1 SREAKGGARKKK
13 KKKKTLRFAYFP
25 IIFPQL
31 SSFPAT
37 SPKMATDLLIC
48 CNTGAISCVPD
59 TISTIYWGTV
69 LTAKAPNRKVSTSQ
83 LGDAAVFGRSVGR
96 WNRLSKYFLLFS
108 ELPFFMGRLNPRCSI
123 VEIPSSLAKGE
134 CCA

>member
-1 SREAKGGARKKK
+1 MQGGPSRTSRI
-13 KKKKTLRFAYFP
+13 KTLRMADFLLR
-25 IIFPQL
+25 FPQL
-31 SSFPAT
+31 STVPAT

-59 TISTIYWGTV
+59 AISTIYWGTV

-96 WNRLSKYFLLFS
+96 WNRLSKYFLLVS